1 MTDDLAPLPR
11 VRGHL
16 TFIWIGIVLVVVGFA
31 QIGLENQPVE
41 DPGLA
46 LLAIQ
51 ELDEP
56 APDFTVRTF
65 DGGTFTLSQAIASG
79 RPVVVNFWASWCLPC
94 RKEMPVLDA
103 AAQARPE
110 FSFVGVAV
118 DDTEDA
124 ARAFAD
130 EVTVDYPLGW
140 DSADVIGPR
149 YDAVAL
155 PLTVVISGDGRIVG
169 RKAGELDAGS
179 MEALLSVLDR

>member
-16 TFIWIGIVLVVVGFA
+16 TFIWIGIVLIVVGVA
-31 QIGLENQPVE
+31 QIGLENQPVD

-46 LLAIQ
+46 LLAIH

-65 DGGTFTLSQAIASG
+65 DGGTFTLSQALAGGS
-79 RPVVVNFWASWCLPC
+79 PVVVNFWASWCLPC
-94 RKEMPVLDA
+94 RTEMPVLDA
-103 AAQARPE
+103 AAKARPG

-118 DDTEDA
+118 DDTEA
-124 ARAFAD
+124 GARAFAA
-130 EVTVDYPLGW
+130 EVGVDYPLGW
-140 DSADVIGPR
+140 DSADVIGSR

-155 PLTVVISGDGRIVG
+155 PLTVVISADGRIVG
-169 RKAGELDAGS
+169 RKAGELDSES
-179 MEALLSVLDR
+179 MEALLSLLDR